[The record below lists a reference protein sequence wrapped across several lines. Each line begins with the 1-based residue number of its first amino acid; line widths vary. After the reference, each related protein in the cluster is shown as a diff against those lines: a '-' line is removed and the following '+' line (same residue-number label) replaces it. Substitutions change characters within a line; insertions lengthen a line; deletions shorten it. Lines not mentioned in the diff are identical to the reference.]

1 MNHPLHV
8 QDLTRERGLWS
19 VFVSTLR
26 IRRGKL
32 STWIL
37 VIASVLL
44 SVNAFAFSTP
54 TSVIVQDLRRW
65 SEIGLNF
72 SVTTLGFLVA
82 GYTIF
87 ATLSNPAMM
96 AALLNF
102 NDSETGFSKLKANH
116 LKLIKPIIEFIILA
130 SFYMFILI
138 TAQPSGLLSNLAKEF
153 KLIDSCVYIASR
165 IIYVIAGAGL
175 AYLIGILQS
184 FVFNIYIIVMHEI
197 RWAYSQ
203 EEGRE

>member
-1 MNHPLHV
+1 MNHPPHV
-8 QDLTRERGLWS
+8 QDLTRERSLWS
-19 VFVSTLR
+19 VFLSTLR

-32 STWIL
+32 SVWIL
-37 VIASVLL
+37 VIAIALL
-44 SVNAFAFSTP
+44 SVNAFAFSIP
-54 TSVIVQDLRRW
+54 TSIIIQDLRRW

-96 AALLNF
+96 AALLDYK
-102 NDSETGFSKLKANH
+102 DSETGFSKLKANH

-130 SFYMFILI
+130 SFYMFVLIL
-138 TAQPSGLLSNLAKEF
+138 AQPYGLFSNLAKEF
-153 KLIDSCVYIASR
+153 NYIGACVYVASR
-165 IIYVIAGAGL
+165 ITYIISGASL

-184 FVFNIYIIVMHEI
+184 FVFNIYIIVMNEI
-197 RWAYSQ
+197 RWAHSH
-203 EEGRE
+203 RE

>member
-1 MNHPLHV
+1 
-8 QDLTRERGLWS
+8 
-19 VFVSTLR
+19 
-26 IRRGKL
+26 
-32 STWIL
+32 

-130 SFYMFILI
+130 SFLY
-138 TAQPSGLLSNLAKEF
+138 
-153 KLIDSCVYIASR
+153 VYLNYGSAFWAALKFGKR
-165 IIYVIAGAGL
+165 IQ
-175 AYLIGILQS
+175 AY
-184 FVFNIYIIVMHEI
+184 
-197 RWAYSQ
+197 
-203 EEGRE
+203 